1 VAEKHTPTDGGGIIA
16 RIEARA
22 DTGERRVI
30 DHGYNTDLARWAEN
44 QAAALRAAAG
54 TSSDQSIDWEN
65 VAEEALR
72 VASRSVGAT
81 PD

>member
-1 VAEKHTPTDGGGIIA
+1 VAEKRQPTDGGGIIA

-30 DHGYNTDLARWAEN
+30 DHGYNTDLARWVEN

-54 TSSDQSIDWEN
+54 NVVRPIDRLGKRRRGS
-65 VAEEALR
+65 A
-72 VASRSVGAT
+72 ASG
-81 PD
+81 